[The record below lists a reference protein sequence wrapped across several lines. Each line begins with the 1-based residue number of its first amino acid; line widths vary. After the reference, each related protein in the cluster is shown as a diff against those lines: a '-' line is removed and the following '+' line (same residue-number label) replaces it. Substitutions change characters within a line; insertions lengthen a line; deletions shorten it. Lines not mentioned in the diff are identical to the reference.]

1 MRRLRWLISAL
12 SLFASAA
19 WADIDPGNWELT
31 ATTELQGIKEPA
43 SFTQT
48 RCLTPED
55 ARDPS
60 RLFGSSPGAGCQFLN
75 RHDTG
80 SVFTFEIECASPQ
93 PIRGHGSVRY
103 KRDSLEGEL
112 ELKTDIFAARSRIS
126 GRRLGGC
133 S

>member
-1 MRRLRWLISAL
+1 MRRLRWLILVL
-12 SLFASAA
+12 SLFAWVA

-75 RHDTG
+75 RNDTG
-80 SVFTFEIECASPQ
+80 SVFTFEIECGSPQ
-93 PIRGHGSVRY
+93 PIRGSGSVRY

-112 ELKTDIFAARSRIS
+112 ELKTDIFAARSRIN
-126 GRRLGGC
+126 GRRIGGC
-133 S
+133 